1 MIREKQIEVGKTY
14 KLKTSAGVIDV
25 QVLEIIN
32 KKNVPV
38 VRWTAREASGV
49 SMLSAFFEDN
59 NCNSNHKL
67 KFNN

>member
-1 MIREKQIEVGKTY
+1 MIREKQIEVGNTY

-32 KKNVPV
+32 KKNGPV

-59 NCNSNHKL
+59 NCNSNHT
-67 KFNN
+67 